1 MPTGTLTLTNNSA
14 IVKGTGTA
22 FNTELKSGD
31 FIVSTVGGITYTLP
45 VKTVDSATQVTLVKA
60 YDGPTQAGAA
70 WYAVPRDAMS
80 AITAQLAAETA
91 KALRGLN
98 LDKENWQQVFS
109 GAGNITVKLP
119 DGGTYSGP
127 AWNSITAS
135 LNNKLDKTV
144 ATAQEIKGALSLQGS
159 LITGQ
164 AANLDVGGYAR
175 FRKSVTFDDYML
187 LKSAVQ
193 LSPAENSATSITAT
207 NTFTGN
213 SGTVQGPAITSQIK
227 AQGVVKQMTMSLR
240 QELNITDYGF
250 ISFQDW
256 AGRWHE
262 VRLQN
267 NGDMN
272 NLTGNWVTGSDRRIK
287 TEVKEIEDPIALIR
301 GLRLY
306 SGKRDGKPFIGGIA
320 QEIEKKLPQVV
331 AEGGSLELQNGE
343 TITRVKSVD
352 YSTLGYV
359 ALAALNQAL
368 DRIDRQDELIKE
380 LMEKVQ

>member
-1 MPTGTLTLTNNSA
+1 MSAGTLTLTNNSA
-14 IVKGTGTA
+14 IVKGAGTA
-22 FNTELKSGD
+22 FNTELKPGD
-31 FIVSTVGGITYTLP
+31 MIVSVIGGITYTLP
-45 VKTVDSATQVTLVKA
+45 VKAVDNATQVVLVKA
-60 YDGPTQAGAA
+60 YDGPTQAIAA
-70 WYAVPRDAMS
+70 WYAVPRDAMNV
-80 AITAQLAAETA
+80 ITAQLAAETA
-91 KALRGLN
+91 KAMRGMN
-98 LDKENWQQVFS
+98 YDKDNWQQIFR

-119 DGGTYSGP
+119 DGGTYTGQ
-127 AWNSITAS
+127 AWSNITNS
-135 LNNKLDKTV
+135 LNDKLDKTV
-144 ATAQEIKGALSLQGS
+144 TTAQEIKGALSLQGS

-164 AANLDVGGYAR
+164 EANLDVGGYAR

-193 LSPAENSATSITAT
+193 LSPADNYSTSITAT
-207 NTFTGN
+207 NTFTSN

-240 QELNITDYGF
+240 QELNVTDYGF

-287 TEVKEIEDPIALIR
+287 TEVEEIKDPIALIR
-301 GLRLY
+301 GLKLY
-306 SGKRDGKPFIGGIA
+306 TGKRDGKPFIGGVA
-320 QEIEKKLPQVV
+320 QEIEEKLPQVV
-331 AEGGSLELQNGE
+331 AEGGSLQLQNGE
-343 TITRVKSVD
+343 TINRVKSVD

-359 ALAALNQAL
+359 ALTALNQAL
-368 DRIDRQDELIKE
+368 DRIERQDELIEKI
-380 LMEKVQ
+380 MEKLK

>member
-1 MPTGTLTLTNNSA
+1 MPTGTLTLTNNST

-22 FNTELKSGD
+22 FNTELKAGD
-31 FIVSTVGGITYTLP
+31 FIVSVVGGVTYTLP
-45 VKTVDSATQVTLVKA
+45 AKTVDSATQATLIKA

-70 WYAVPRDAMS
+70 WYAVPRDAMN
-80 AITAQLAAETA
+80 AITAQLATETA

-109 GAGNITVKLP
+109 NTGNITVKLP
-119 DGGTYSGP
+119 DGGTYIGP

-144 ATAQEIKGALSLQGS
+144 TTAQEIKGDLSLQGS

-287 TEVKEIEDPIALIR
+287 TEVEEIEDPITLIR
-301 GLRLY
+301 GLKLY
-306 SGKRDGKPFIGGIA
+306 TGKRDGKPFIGGIA
-320 QEIEKKLPQVV
+320 QEIEKSLPQVV

-343 TITRVKSVD
+343 MVERVKSVD

>member
-1 MPTGTLTLTNNSA
+1 MPAGTLTLTNNSA
-14 IVKGTGTA
+14 VVKGAGTA
-22 FNTELKSGD
+22 FNAELKSGD
-31 FIVSTVGGITYTLP
+31 FIVSVVGGVTYTLP
-45 VKTVDSATQVTLVKA
+45 VKTVDSATQATLIKA

-70 WYAVPRDAMS
+70 WYAVPRDAMN

-98 LDKENWQQVFS
+98 LDKENWQHVFS
-109 GAGNITVKLP
+109 NTGNITVNLP
-119 DGGTYSGP
+119 DGSTYSGP

-144 ATAQEIKGALSLQGS
+144 ANAQEIKGALSLQGS

-240 QELNITDYGF
+240 QELNVTDYGF

-287 TEVKEIEDPIALIR
+287 TEVEEIEDPITLIR
-301 GLRLY
+301 GLKLY
-306 SGKRDGKPFIGGIA
+306 TGKRDGKPFIGGIA
-320 QEIEKKLPQVV
+320 QEIEKSLPQVV

-343 TITRVKSVD
+343 MVERVKSVD